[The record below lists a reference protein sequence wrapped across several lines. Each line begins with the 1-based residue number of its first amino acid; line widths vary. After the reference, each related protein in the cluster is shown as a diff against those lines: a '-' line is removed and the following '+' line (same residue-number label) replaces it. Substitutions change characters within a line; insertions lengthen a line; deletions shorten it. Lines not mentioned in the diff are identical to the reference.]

1 MDKLNTEFRDISLKF
16 NKSISKEDRQKNG
29 IFFTPKTGR
38 DKLINIL
45 QSLNINPKRVLEPS
59 FGSGEFIEDISN
71 IYSNS
76 IINGVEKHK
85 DMYDTLQKKY
95 QDNKN
100 IQLYNQDF
108 LLYNDVDKYDLII
121 GNPPYFVVKDKN
133 DECMT
138 GRGNIFVM
146 FIHKCIK
153 EHLNYNGILAFVLPT
168 SLYNCSYYEPCR
180 KYINDNCDILYLENL
195 KIKYYDTTQNTMIM
209 ILRKSKIDKEEKY
222 IFKTNNSVYITPYYK
237 ELNELI
243 KGSTTLKELGFL
255 VKGGDIVWNENKKD
269 LDNSGTLLIY
279 SNNIVNNKL
288 VIKPEGFGGD
298 NKKQYIKNCNKEKQK
313 GPVIV
318 IPRGYGTSNSFKF
331 SYAYIDKDIGEFY
344 AENHVNIIYPTT
356 IDAIKYFDRIK
367 RSFEHENT
375 LKFIEYFDGKSA
387 ISKTELQNI
396 FPIFNI

>member
-1 MDKLNTEFRDISLKF
+1 MDKLNDEFRDISIKF
-16 NKSISKEDRQKNG
+16 NKSISKTDRQNNG
-29 IFFTPKTGR
+29 IFFTPKSGR
-38 DKLINIL
+38 NKLINII
-45 QSLNINPKRVLEPS
+45 QSLNINPKKILEPS
-59 FGSGEFIEDISN
+59 FGSGEFIEDIN
-71 IYSNS
+71 IIYPKS

-85 DMYDTLQKKY
+85 DMYETLQKKY
-95 QDNKN
+95 ENNKN
-100 IQLYNQDF
+100 IKLYNEDF
-108 LLYNDVDKYDLII
+108 ISYDTNNKYDLIL

-133 DECMT
+133 EECMI

-153 EHLNYNGILAFVLPT
+153 EHLNDNGILAFVLPT

-180 KYINDNCDILYLENL
+180 KYINKTCDIIYLENL
-195 KIKYYDTTQNTMIM
+195 KIKYYDTTQNTM
-209 ILRKSKIDKEEKY
+209 LLVLKKTKIENDDKY
-222 IFKTNNSVYITPYYK
+222 IFKTNNLVYITPFYK

-243 KGSTTLKELGFL
+243 KGSSTLKELGFL
-255 VKGGDIVWNENKKD
+255 VKGGDIVWNEHKKD

-298 NKKQYIKNCNKEKQK
+298 NKKQYIKNINKEKQS

-318 IPRGYGTSNSFKF
+318 IPRGYGTSSSFKF
-331 SYAYIDKDIGEFY
+331 SYAYIDETVGNFY

-356 IDAIKYFDRIK
+356 NDAIKYFDRIK
-367 RSFEHENT
+367 RSFEYENT

-387 ISKTELQNI
+387 ISKNELQNI
-396 FPIFNI
+396 FPIFDV